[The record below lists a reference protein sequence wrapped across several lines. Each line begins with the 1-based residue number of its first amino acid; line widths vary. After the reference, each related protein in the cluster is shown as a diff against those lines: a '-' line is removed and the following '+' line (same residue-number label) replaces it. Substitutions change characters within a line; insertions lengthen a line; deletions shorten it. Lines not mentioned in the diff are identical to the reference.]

1 MLSLNIVALNLL
13 HESITVKI
21 KELYLRPS
29 PLQSDAVCG
38 HPGSAH
44 GGGDGGVGGRQ
55 PRPALHRGVLQLRG
69 RPARPRQGEEVS
81 RGLQVQER
89 RVVRM

>member
-1 MLSLNIVALNLL
+1 MLSMNIVALNLL

-21 KELYLRPS
+21 KELYLRPC

-38 HPGSAH
+38 HPGPGH

-81 RGLQVQER
+81 RGLQVQEG
-89 RVVRM
+89 RVVRL